1 MQVEANKRSMT
12 APELIDLY
20 GISPDD
26 VKQLNSIGQSIESRI
41 RDVINLFYVWMSDL
55 PEFEHFF
62 TDDHIVERVKELQ
75 VVYWSEFFQME
86 RNAEYIE
93 KRCAVGETHARI
105 GLTLGTYCAAMNKM
119 YSLMTAQAISNGVDE
134 SATNVIVKF
143 MNMDVSIVIETYS
156 SVINEAVSAQSQA
169 LMEMSTPVTQ
179 IWEGILML
187 PVVGIIDSKRAQ
199 EIMATTLA
207 KISETQAQVFI
218 MDISGVAVVDTQVA
232 NHMIQIT
239 KATRLMGCEST
250 ISGLSPS
257 IAETI
262 VQLGIDVGRVR
273 TTATLKD
280 ALSSAFR
287 RIDMAITEAS
297 DEA

>member
-1 MQVEANKRSMT
+1 MQVETNKAPMK
-12 APELIDLY
+12 APEMMELY
-20 GISPDD
+20 GISAGDRD
-26 VKQLNSIGQSIESRI
+26 QLRAVGGMIESHLEEI
-41 RDVINLFYVWMSDL
+41 INEFYAWLIDF

-62 TDDHIVERVKELQ
+62 TDDHIVKRVKELQ
-75 VVYWSEFFQME
+75 KIYWTEFFQQE
-86 RNAEYIE
+86 RNEEYIE
-93 KRCAVGETHARI
+93 KRRLVGETHARI
-105 GLTLGTYCAAMNKM
+105 GLPLGLYCASMNKM
-119 YSLMTAQAISNGVDE
+119 HYIMVAQLTSNGSDDTTTE
-134 SATNVIVKF
+134 ILAKF
-143 MNMDVSIVIETYS
+143 MNMDVAIVIETYS
-156 SVINEAVSAQSQA
+156 NVVNEAVSAQSRA
-169 LMEMSTPVTQ
+169 LLEMSTPVTQ

-199 EIMATTLA
+199 EIMATTLS

-262 VQLGIDVGRVR
+262 VQLGIDVGKVK

-287 RIDMAITEAS
+287 RIGMTITEAT
-297 DEA
+297 DEV

>member
-1 MQVEANKRSMT
+1 
-12 APELIDLY
+12 
-20 GISPDD
+20 
-26 VKQLNSIGQSIESRI
+26 
-41 RDVINLFYVWMSDL
+41 
-55 PEFEHFF
+55 
-62 TDDHIVERVKELQ
+62 
-75 VVYWSEFFQME
+75 
-86 RNAEYIE
+86 
-93 KRCAVGETHARI
+93 
-105 GLTLGTYCAAMNKM
+105 
-119 YSLMTAQAISNGVDE
+119 
-134 SATNVIVKF
+134 
-143 MNMDVSIVIETYS
+143 MNMDMAIVVETYS
-156 SVINEAVSAQSQA
+156 KVINESISAQSQA

-262 VQLGIDVGRVR
+262 VQLGIDVGKVR

-287 RIDMAITEAS
+287 RVGMAIQEAS
-297 DEA
+297 D

>member
-1 MQVEANKRSMT
+1 MKASEMLELYDISTGDMDQLVSVGRVVENHLD
-12 APELIDLY
+12 ELI
-20 GISPDD
+20 
-26 VKQLNSIGQSIESRI
+26 KN
-41 RDVINLFYVWMSDL
+41 FYVWLKGL

-62 TDDHIVERVKELQ
+62 PDGHIISRVMELQ
-75 VVYWSEFFQME
+75 GIYWREFFQEE
-86 RNAEYIE
+86 RNEEYIE
-93 KRCAVGETHARI
+93 KRRLVGETHARI
-105 GLTLGTYCAAMNKM
+105 GLPLGTYCAAMNKM
-119 YSLMTAQAISNGVDE
+119 HSIIVAQVTSDGSDDTTTEVLVN
-134 SATNVIVKF
+134 F
-143 MNMDVSIVIETYS
+143 MNLDVAIVIETYS
-156 SVINEAVSAQSQA
+156 NVVSEAVSAQSQA

-199 EIMATTLA
+199 EIMATTLS

-262 VQLGIDVGRVR
+262 VQLGIDVGKVK

-287 RIDMAITEAS
+287 RIGMTIAEAS
-297 DEA
+297 DKV

>member
-1 MQVEANKRSMT
+1 MKASEILEIYDISTDDMDQLASVGRVVENHID
-12 APELIDLY
+12 ELIKD
-20 GISPDD
+20 
-26 VKQLNSIGQSIESRI
+26 
-41 RDVINLFYVWMSDL
+41 FYVWLKELS
-55 PEFEHFF
+55 EFERFF
-62 TDDHIVERVKELQ
+62 PDDHIISRVMELQ
-75 VVYWSEFFQME
+75 GIYWREFFQEE
-86 RNAEYIE
+86 RNEEYIE
-93 KRCAVGETHARI
+93 KRRLVGETHARI
-105 GLTLGTYCAAMNKM
+105 GLPLGTYCAAMNKM
-119 YSLMTAQAISNGVDE
+119 HSSIVTQVTSNGSDDTTTEVLV
-134 SATNVIVKF
+134 NF
-143 MNMDVSIVIETYS
+143 MNLDVAIVIETYS
-156 SVINEAVSAQSQA
+156 NVVSEAVSAQSQA

-199 EIMATTLA
+199 EIMATTLS

-262 VQLGIDVGRVR
+262 VQLGIDVGKVK

-287 RIDMAITEAS
+287 RIGMTITETS
-297 DEA
+297 DQA

>member
-1 MQVEANKRSMT
+1 MKASEILEIYDISTDDMDQLASVGRVVENHID
-12 APELIDLY
+12 ELIKD
-20 GISPDD
+20 
-26 VKQLNSIGQSIESRI
+26 
-41 RDVINLFYVWMSDL
+41 FYVWLKELS
-55 PEFEHFF
+55 EFERFF
-62 TDDHIVERVKELQ
+62 PDDHIISRVMELQ
-75 VVYWSEFFQME
+75 GIYWREFFQEE
-86 RNAEYIE
+86 RNEEYIE
-93 KRCAVGETHARI
+93 KRRLVGETHARI
-105 GLTLGTYCAAMNKM
+105 GLPLGTYCAAMNKM
-119 YSLMTAQAISNGVDE
+119 HSSIVTQVTSNGSDDTTTE
-134 SATNVIVKF
+134 SLVKF
-143 MNMDVSIVIETYS
+143 MNLDVAIIIETYS
-156 SVINEAVSAQSQA
+156 NVVSEAVSAQSQA
-169 LMEMSTPVTQ
+169 VMEMSTPVTQ

-199 EIMATTLA
+199 EIMATTLS

-262 VQLGIDVGRVR
+262 VQLGIDVGKVK

-287 RIDMAITEAS
+287 RIGMTITETS
-297 DEA
+297 DQA

>member
-1 MQVEANKRSMT
+1 MNMETTNAQMS
-12 APELIDLY
+12 APEMLEIY
-20 GISPDD
+20 GISTED
-26 VKQLNSIGQSIESRI
+26 VNQLRLFSKAVDEHIDGLVEK
-41 RDVINLFYVWMSDL
+41 FYVWLKALQDY
-55 PEFEHFF
+55 EHFF
-62 TDDHIVERVKELQ
+62 TDDHIVERVKGLQ
-75 VVYWSEFFQME
+75 KVYWAEFFRDE
-86 RNAEYIE
+86 RNGEYIE
-93 KRCAVGETHARI
+93 KRRMVGETHARI
-105 GLTLGTYCAAMNKM
+105 GLSLGSYCAAMNHM
-119 YSLMTAQAISNGVDE
+119 HSLIVSRLASDDSAQAALD
-134 SATNVIVKF
+134 IVAKF
-143 MNMDVSIVIETYS
+143 MNMDMAIVIETYS
-156 SVINEAVSAQSQA
+156 KVINESISAQSQA

-199 EIMATTLA
+199 EIMATTLS

-218 MDISGVAVVDTQVA
+218 MDISGVAVIDTQVA

-262 VQLGIDVGRVR
+262 VQLGIDVGKVR

-287 RIDMAITEAS
+287 RIGMAIKEAS
-297 DEA
+297 DKA

>member
-1 MQVEANKRSMT
+1 VWLRT
-12 APELIDLY
+12 L
-20 GISPDD
+20 PD
-26 VKQLNSIGQSIESRI
+26 
-41 RDVINLFYVWMSDL
+41 
-55 PEFEHFF
+55 FEHFF
-62 TDDHIVERVKELQ
+62 TDEHIVERVKQLQ
-75 VVYWSEFFQME
+75 KIYWGEFFRDE
-86 RNAEYIE
+86 RDDGYIE
-93 KRCAVGETHARI
+93 KRRMVGESHARI
-105 GLTLGTYCAAMNKM
+105 GLSVGIYCAAMNHM
-119 YSLMTAQAISNGVDE
+119 HSLMVSRLASDDSAQATLDLV
-134 SATNVIVKF
+134 AKF
-143 MNMDVSIVIETYS
+143 MNMDMAIVVETYS
-156 SVINEAVSAQSQA
+156 KVVNESISAQSQA

-262 VQLGIDVGRVR
+262 VQLGIDVGKVR

-287 RIDMAITEAS
+287 RIGMAIREAS
-297 DEA
+297 DET

>member
-1 MQVEANKRSMT
+1 MLE
-12 APELIDLY
+12 LY
-20 GISPDD
+20 GISTDD
-26 VKQLNSIGQSIESRI
+26 INQLKVCATKVEDHIDGFVEN
-41 RDVINLFYVWMSDL
+41 FYVWLRTL
-55 PEFEHFF
+55 PDFEHFF
-62 TDDHIVERVKELQ
+62 TDEHIVERVKQLQ
-75 VVYWSEFFQME
+75 KIYWGEFFRDE
-86 RNAEYIE
+86 RDDGYIE
-93 KRCAVGETHARI
+93 KRRMVGESHARI
-105 GLTLGTYCAAMNKM
+105 GLSVGIYCAAMNHM
-119 YSLMTAQAISNGVDE
+119 HSLMVSRLASDDSAQATLDLV
-134 SATNVIVKF
+134 AKF
-143 MNMDVSIVIETYS
+143 MNMDMAIVVETYS
-156 SVINEAVSAQSQA
+156 KVVNESISAQSQA

-262 VQLGIDVGRVR
+262 VQLGIDVGKVR

-287 RIDMAITEAS
+287 RIGMAIREAS
-297 DEA
+297 DET

>member
-1 MQVEANKRSMT
+1 METNS
-12 APELIDLY
+12 APMKASEMFELYDISTGDL
-20 GISPDD
+20 D
-26 VKQLNSIGQSIESRI
+26 QLKSIGTVVESHLDEIIEA
-41 RDVINLFYVWMSDL
+41 FYVWLRGLS
-55 PEFEHFF
+55 EFEHFF
-62 TDDHIVERVKELQ
+62 TDDHIVNRVMELQ
-75 VVYWSEFFQME
+75 RIYWREFFQEE
-86 RNAEYIE
+86 RNEEYIE
-93 KRCAVGETHARI
+93 KRRLIGETHARI
-105 GLTLGTYCAAMNKM
+105 GLPLGLYCASMNKM
-119 YSLMTAQAISNGVDE
+119 HYILVARLTSNGSDDTTTE
-134 SATNVIVKF
+134 ILTKF
-143 MNMDVSIVIETYS
+143 MNLDVAIVIETYS
-156 SVINEAVSAQSQA
+156 NVVSEAVSAQSRA

-179 IWEGILML
+179 IWKGILML

-199 EIMATTLA
+199 EIMATTLS

-262 VQLGIDVGRVR
+262 VQLGIDVGKVK

-287 RIDMAITEAS
+287 RIGLAITEAS
-297 DEA
+297 D

>member
-1 MQVEANKRSMT
+1 METNS
-12 APELIDLY
+12 APMKASEMFELYDISTGDL
-20 GISPDD
+20 D
-26 VKQLNSIGQSIESRI
+26 QLKSIGTVVESHLDEIIEA
-41 RDVINLFYVWMSDL
+41 FYVWLRGLS
-55 PEFEHFF
+55 EFEHFF
-62 TDDHIVERVKELQ
+62 PDDHIVIRVMELQ
-75 VVYWSEFFQME
+75 NIYWREFFQE
-86 RNAEYIE
+86 GRNEEYIE
-93 KRCAVGETHARI
+93 KRRLIGETHARI
-105 GLTLGTYCAAMNKM
+105 GLPLGLYCASMNKM
-119 YSLMTAQAISNGVDE
+119 HYILVARLTSNGSDDTTTE
-134 SATNVIVKF
+134 ILTKF
-143 MNMDVSIVIETYS
+143 MNLDVAIVIETYS
-156 SVINEAVSAQSQA
+156 NVVSEAVSAQSRA

-179 IWEGILML
+179 IWKGILML

-199 EIMATTLA
+199 EIMATTLS

-262 VQLGIDVGRVR
+262 VQLGIDVGKVK

-287 RIDMAITEAS
+287 RIGLAITETS
-297 DEA
+297 D

>member
-1 MQVEANKRSMT
+1 MLE
-12 APELIDLY
+12 LY
-20 GISPDD
+20 GISTEDINQLRILSD
-26 VKQLNSIGQSIESRI
+26 VVDAQIDGIVEN
-41 RDVINLFYVWMSDL
+41 FYVWLSKL
-55 PEFEHFF
+55 PDFDHFF
-62 TDDHIVERVKELQ
+62 TDEHIVERVKELQ
-75 VVYWSEFFQME
+75 KAYWSDFFRNE
-86 RNAEYIE
+86 RDEQYIA
-93 KRCAVGETHARI
+93 KRRLVGETHARI
-105 GLTLGTYCAAMNKM
+105 GLSLGSYCAAMNQM
-119 YSLMTAQAISNGVDE
+119 HSLIVSRL
-134 SATNVIVKF
+134 SAEKSASADLDIVAKF
-143 MNMDVSIVIETYS
+143 MNMDMAIVIETYS
-156 SVINEAVSAQSQA
+156 KVINESIAAQSQA

-199 EIMATTLA
+199 EIMATTLS

-218 MDISGVAVVDTQVA
+218 MDISGVAVIDTQVA
-232 NHMIQIT
+232 NHMIQVT

-262 VQLGIDVGRVR
+262 VQLGIDVGKVR

-287 RIDMAITEAS
+287 RIGMAIKEAS
-297 DEA
+297 DET

>member
-1 MQVEANKRSMT
+1 MQIEPKNAEMS
-12 APELIDLY
+12 APEMLELY
-20 GISPDD
+20 GISTDD
-26 VKQLNSIGQSIESRI
+26 INQLRVCATKVEDHIDGFVEN
-41 RDVINLFYVWMSDL
+41 FYVWLRTL
-55 PEFEHFF
+55 PDFEHFF
-62 TDDHIVERVKELQ
+62 TDEHIVERVKQLQ
-75 VVYWSEFFQME
+75 KIYWKEFFRDE
-86 RNAEYIE
+86 RDDGYIE
-93 KRCAVGETHARI
+93 KRRMVGESHARI
-105 GLTLGTYCAAMNKM
+105 GLSLGSYCAAMNHM
-119 YSLMTAQAISNGVDE
+119 HSLMVSHLASDDSAQATLDLV
-134 SATNVIVKF
+134 AKF
-143 MNMDVSIVIETYS
+143 MNMDMAIVVETYS
-156 SVINEAVSAQSQA
+156 KVINESISAQSQA

-262 VQLGIDVGRVR
+262 VQLGIDVGKVR

-287 RIDMAITEAS
+287 RVGMAIQEAS
-297 DEA
+297 D

>member
-1 MQVEANKRSMT
+1 METKNAPMKASEMLELYDISTGDMDQLASVGRVVEDHLDEN
-12 APELIDLY
+12 
-20 GISPDD
+20 
-26 VKQLNSIGQSIESRI
+26 IEA
-41 RDVINLFYVWMSDL
+41 FYVWLRGLS
-55 PEFEHFF
+55 EFEHFF
-62 TDDHIVERVKELQ
+62 TDEHIVNRVMELQ
-75 VVYWSEFFQME
+75 KTYWREFFQE
-86 RNAEYIE
+86 EHNEEYIE
-93 KRCAVGETHARI
+93 KRRLIGETHARI
-105 GLTLGTYCAAMNKM
+105 GLPLGLYCAAMNKM
-119 YSLMTAQAISNGVDE
+119 HYIMVAQLTSDGSDDTTTEILA
-134 SATNVIVKF
+134 KF
-143 MNMDVSIVIETYS
+143 MNLDVAIVIETYS
-156 SVINEAVSAQSQA
+156 NVVSEAVSAQSRA

-199 EIMATTLA
+199 EIMATTLS

-232 NHMIQIT
+232 NHMIQVT

-262 VQLGIDVGRVR
+262 VQLGIDVGKVK

-287 RIDMAITEAS
+287 RIGMAITKAS

>member
-1 MQVEANKRSMT
+1 MKASEML
-12 APELIDLY
+12 ELYDITTGDT
-20 GISPDD
+20 D
-26 VKQLNSIGQSIESRI
+26 QLESIGRVVESHLGEIIEA
-41 RDVINLFYVWMSDL
+41 FYVWLREGS
-55 PEFEHFF
+55 EFEHFF
-62 TDDHIVERVKELQ
+62 TDDHIVKRVMELQ
-75 VVYWSEFFQME
+75 RIYWREFFQEE
-86 RNAEYIE
+86 RNEGYIE
-93 KRCAVGETHARI
+93 KRRLIGETHARI
-105 GLTLGTYCAAMNKM
+105 GLPLSAYCAAVNKM
-119 YSLMTAQAISNGVDE
+119 HSLMVARLTSNGSDDTTTE
-134 SATNVIVKF
+134 SLVKF
-143 MNMDVSIVIETYS
+143 MNLDVAIIIETYS
-156 SVINEAVSAQSQA
+156 NVVSEAVSAQSQA

-199 EIMATTLA
+199 EIMATTLS

-262 VQLGIDVGRVR
+262 VQLGIDVGKVK

-287 RIDMAITEAS
+287 RIGMTITETS
-297 DEA
+297 DQA

>member
-1 MQVEANKRSMT
+1 METTNAQMS
-12 APELIDLY
+12 APEMLELY
-20 GISPDD
+20 GISTDD
-26 VKQLNSIGQSIESRI
+26 INQLKVCATKVEDHIDGFVEN
-41 RDVINLFYVWMSDL
+41 FYVWLRTL
-55 PEFEHFF
+55 PDFEHFF
-62 TDDHIVERVKELQ
+62 TDEHIVERVKQLQ
-75 VVYWSEFFQME
+75 KIYWGEFFRDE
-86 RNAEYIE
+86 RDDGYIE
-93 KRCAVGETHARI
+93 KRRMVGESHARI
-105 GLTLGTYCAAMNKM
+105 GLSVGIYCAAMNHM
-119 YSLMTAQAISNGVDE
+119 HSLMVSRLASDDSAQATLDLV
-134 SATNVIVKF
+134 AKF
-143 MNMDVSIVIETYS
+143 MNMDMAIVVETYS
-156 SVINEAVSAQSQA
+156 KVVNESISAQSQA

-262 VQLGIDVGRVR
+262 VQLGIDVGKVR

-287 RIDMAITEAS
+287 RIGMAIREAS
-297 DEA
+297 DET

>member
-1 MQVEANKRSMT
+1 MKASEMVE
-12 APELIDLY
+12 LY
-20 GISPDD
+20 DITTGDTD
-26 VKQLNSIGQSIESRI
+26 QLESIGRVVESHLDEIIEA
-41 RDVINLFYVWMSDL
+41 FYVWLREGS
-55 PEFEHFF
+55 EFEHFF
-62 TDDHIVERVKELQ
+62 TDDHIVKRVMELQ
-75 VVYWSEFFQME
+75 RIYWREFFQEE
-86 RNAEYIE
+86 RNEGYIE
-93 KRCAVGETHARI
+93 KRRLIGETHARI
-105 GLTLGTYCAAMNKM
+105 GLPLSAYCAAVNKM
-119 YSLMTAQAISNGVDE
+119 HSLMVARLTSNGSDDTTTE
-134 SATNVIVKF
+134 SLVKF
-143 MNMDVSIVIETYS
+143 MNLDVAIVIETYS
-156 SVINEAVSAQSQA
+156 NVVSEAVSAQSQA
-169 LMEMSTPVTQ
+169 VMEMSTPVTQ

-199 EIMATTLA
+199 EIMATTLS

-262 VQLGIDVGRVR
+262 VQLGIEVGKVKP
-273 TTATLKD
+273 TATLKD

-287 RIDMAITEAS
+287 RIGMTIAEAS
-297 DEA
+297 DKV

>member
-1 MQVEANKRSMT
+1 MKASEML
-12 APELIDLY
+12 ELYDITTGDT
-20 GISPDD
+20 D
-26 VKQLNSIGQSIESRI
+26 QLESIGRVVESHLGEIIEA
-41 RDVINLFYVWMSDL
+41 FYVWLREGS
-55 PEFEHFF
+55 EFEHFF
-62 TDDHIVERVKELQ
+62 TDDHIVKRVMELQ
-75 VVYWSEFFQME
+75 RIYWREFFQEE
-86 RNAEYIE
+86 RNEGYIE
-93 KRCAVGETHARI
+93 KRRLIGETHARI
-105 GLTLGTYCAAMNKM
+105 GLPLSTYCAAVNKM
-119 YSLMTAQAISNGVDE
+119 HSLMVARLTSNGSDDTTTE
-134 SATNVIVKF
+134 SLVKF
-143 MNMDVSIVIETYS
+143 MNLDVAIIIETYS
-156 SVINEAVSAQSQA
+156 NVVSEAVSAQSQA
-169 LMEMSTPVTQ
+169 VMEMSTPVTQ

-199 EIMATTLA
+199 EIMATTLS

-262 VQLGIDVGRVR
+262 VQLGIDVGKVK

-287 RIDMAITEAS
+287 RIGMTITETS
-297 DEA
+297 DQA

>member
-1 MQVEANKRSMT
+1 MLE
-12 APELIDLY
+12 LY
-20 GISPDD
+20 GISTDD
-26 VKQLNSIGQSIESRI
+26 INQLKVCATKVEDHIDGFVEN
-41 RDVINLFYVWMSDL
+41 FYVWLRTL
-55 PEFEHFF
+55 PDFEHFF
-62 TDDHIVERVKELQ
+62 TDEHIVERVKQLQ
-75 VVYWSEFFQME
+75 KIYWGEFFRDE
-86 RNAEYIE
+86 RDDGYIE
-93 KRCAVGETHARI
+93 KRRMVGESHARI
-105 GLTLGTYCAAMNKM
+105 GLSVGIYCAAMNHM
-119 YSLMTAQAISNGVDE
+119 HSLMVSRLASDDSAQATLDLV
-134 SATNVIVKF
+134 AKF
-143 MNMDVSIVIETYS
+143 MNMDMAIVVETYS
-156 SVINEAVSAQSQA
+156 KVVNESISAQSQA

-262 VQLGIDVGRVR
+262 VQLGIDVGKVR

-287 RIDMAITEAS
+287 RIGMAIREAT
-297 DEA
+297 DET

>member
-1 MQVEANKRSMT
+1 MLE
-12 APELIDLY
+12 LY
-20 GISPDD
+20 GISTEDIN
-26 VKQLNSIGQSIESRI
+26 QLKKFSKIVDEHIDGIVEQ
-41 RDVINLFYVWMSDL
+41 FYVWLKTL
-55 PEFEHFF
+55 PDYEHFF
-62 TDDHIVERVKELQ
+62 TDEHIVDRVKELQ
-75 VVYWSEFFQME
+75 KVYWAEFF
-86 RNAEYIE
+86 RDTRDDEYIQ
-93 KRCAVGETHARI
+93 KRRMVGETHARI
-105 GLTLGTYCAAMNKM
+105 GLSLGSYCAAMNEM
-119 YSLMTAQAISNGVDE
+119 HSLLVLQLASDKSAQEALN
-134 SATNVIVKF
+134 IVAKF
-143 MNMDVSIVIETYS
+143 MNMDMAIVIETYS
-156 SVINEAVSAQSQA
+156 KVINESIAAQSQA

-218 MDISGVAVVDTQVA
+218 MDISGVAVIDTQVA

-262 VQLGIDVGRVR
+262 VQLGIDVGKVR

-287 RIDMAITEAS
+287 RIGMAIKEAS

>member
-1 MQVEANKRSMT
+1 M
-12 APELIDLY
+12 LGLY
-20 GISPDD
+20 GISTQDID
-26 VKQLNSIGQSIESRI
+26 QLKMFSTKVEDHIDGLVEN
-41 RDVINLFYVWMSDL
+41 FYVWLKTL
-55 PEFEHFF
+55 PDFEHFF
-62 TDDHIVERVKELQ
+62 TDEHIVERVKELQ
-75 VVYWSEFFQME
+75 KDYWRDFFQDARDE
-86 RNAEYIE
+86 QYIE
-93 KRCAVGETHARI
+93 KRRMVGETHARI
-105 GLTLGTYCAAMNKM
+105 GLSLGSYCAAMNHLH
-119 YSLMTAQAISNGVDE
+119 SLIVSRLAADDSAQTALDTVA
-134 SATNVIVKF
+134 KF
-143 MNMDVSIVIETYS
+143 MNMDTAIVIESYS
-156 SVINEAVSAQSQA
+156 KVINESISAQSQA

-262 VQLGIDVGRVR
+262 VQLGIDVGKVR

-287 RIDMAITEAS
+287 RIGMAIREAS
-297 DEA
+297 DET